1 MQDATP
7 LAIGQEWSSYAGML
21 ADNLERL
28 ETARAGIYHLAFGGT
43 AMGIGINSA
52 PGFAEAAV
60 APVMQQQSQRF
71 GDQLMSY
78 LVS

>member
-43 AMGIGINSA
+43 AMGIGISHSA
-52 PGFAEAAV
+52 PHK
-60 APVMQQQSQRF
+60 
-71 GDQLMSY
+71 L
-78 LVS
+78 